1 MINQEGTYCPGPNAQ
16 TSGNMWAFSKSKYL
30 DGREPPHLFVK
41 SAYCSSLILTLRPY
55 RGTLNKFPKI
65 LPYFFHLQF
74 QSHFVCSQVS
84 SRIKGTYSRNLTR
97 LFFYRFHCFWEEH
110 VEPDELPWRNFCG
123 CWSTLVL
130 TWFKWKQPTIPSS
143 TLLDSSKKDIWQQL
157 LAQSSVWWP

>member
-16 TSGNMWAFSKSKYL
+16 TSGNMWAFSNSKYL
-30 DGREPPHLFVK
+30 DGREPPYLFVK

-74 QSHFVCSQVS
+74 PSHFVCSQVS

-97 LFFYRFHCFWEEH
+97 LFF
-110 VEPDELPWRNFCG
+110 LPFPLLLRRTCRTRWVAMTQFL
-123 CWSTLVL
+123 WLLEYFSSDLVRMEAVHH
-130 TWFKWKQPTIPSS
+130 
-143 TLLDSSKKDIWQQL
+143 SKLNSARQL
-157 LAQSSVWWP
+157 